1 MIMKKELKVIGK
13 STVKI
18 DGKERVSGKA
28 IYGHDIDLPNMLHGL
43 ILRTKYPCAE
53 IQSIDTSKARELEGV
68 ECIITSRWWKRKQL
82 RFP

>member
-18 DGKERVSGKA
+18 DGKERVSGRSV
-28 IYGHDIDLPNMLHGL
+28 YGHDIELPNMLHGL

-53 IQSIDTSKARELEGV
+53 IRSICLSVSLAMSNILVLSFRRAD
-68 ECIITSRWWKRKQL
+68 L
-82 RFP
+82 R